1 MTKVYPIIITPTKPS
16 GYCVNIPDFNS
27 TTQGETIAEA
37 IFMARDAIGIHGICL
52 EDEKRPLPEPRPL
65 SEVKVY
71 DEENGIFG
79 NESSI
84 VTLVDVDF
92 TEYRRANDNR
102 TVKKNC
108 PRPAWLCTEAER
120 RGINFSRVLAD
131 ALHEK
136 LGV

>member
-1 MTKVYPIIITPTKPS
+1 MRKVYPIILTPAEEG
-16 GYCVNIPDFNS
+16 GYVVNVPDMNIA
-27 TTQGETIAEA
+27 TQGKDLGEA
-37 IFMARDAIGIHGICL
+37 IYMARDAIGLMGITL
-52 EDEKRPLPEPRPL
+52 EDEKKPLPEPREL
-65 SEVKVY
+65 SEVKTV
-71 DEENGIFG
+71 DEDNGIFG
-79 NESSI
+79 NSDSI

-92 TEYRRANDNR
+92 TEYRRQNDNR

-108 PRPAWLCTEAER
+108 TLPAWLCSEAEQ